1 MEILNN
7 KVFFNGLDRVVYWSK
22 LFAVLMI
29 VLGSLMVLVAIFGG
43 SIFSSIPDEF
53 GYGASMGALT
63 FFIYGILAAI
73 YLIPGIWLLNFS
85 NKTRK
90 GINEKDESEFAEGF
104 RNLGRYH
111 TFWGIC
117 CIVIL
122 SFYALAILI
131 GIITIAAVT

>member
-29 VLGSLMVLVAIFGG
+29 ISGSLMVLVAIFGG

-73 YLIPGIWLLNFS
+73 YLIP
-85 NKTRK
+85 
-90 GINEKDESEFAEGF
+90 EYGF
-104 RNLGRYH
+104 
-111 TFWGIC
+111 
-117 CIVIL
+117 
-122 SFYALAILI
+122 
-131 GIITIAAVT
+131 